1 MIRNKE
7 LIDAAQGMSVT
18 FHRAFDMCRNPL
30 ENLEKIIALGCNRIL
45 TSGQQPKAEQGTE
58 LIRQLIEKA
67 NKRIIIMP
75 GSGINENNIA
85 HIARETGAT
94 EFHLSA
100 RNPVSSSM
108 QYRNPNV
115 SMGGK
120 GIEINEYEQN
130 ITDAEKVRK
139 TLTQLKKQ

>member
-1 MIRNKE
+1 
-7 LIDAAQGMSVT
+7 
-18 FHRAFDMCRNPL
+18 
-30 ENLEKIIALGCNRIL
+30 
-45 TSGQQPKAEQGTE
+45 
-58 LIRQLIEKA
+58 
-67 NKRIIIMP
+67 MP

-85 HIARETGAT
+85 QIARETGAT

-139 TLTQLKKQ
+139 TLTQLKNK